1 MKMAAH
7 NKMLLAFL
15 LGCSYIIAGAIQS
28 STGIVRLLSG
38 KPITSGLPYIV
49 TEALH
54 IPHDILSGLILILL
68 GTVFIY
74 GFMELREGIEEGIA
88 YVYVGILLALI
99 FAGIYLLVTT
109 GNILEAYLLKNEDF
123 IGWTP
128 IDDLRP
134 EIYLGILSFIA
145 YAKWKKQFDIKDEEN
160 RRLQS
165 Q

>member
-1 MKMAAH
+1 MINGAQ
-7 NKMLLAFL
+7 NKMFFAFL

-28 STGIVRLLSG
+28 STGIIRLLSG

-68 GTVFIY
+68 GTVFVY
-74 GFMELREGIEEGIA
+74 GFMELRTGIDEGIA

-99 FAGIYLLVTT
+99 FAGIYVLVTT

-123 IGWTP
+123 VGWTLL
-128 IDDLRP
+128 DDLRP
-134 EIYLGILSFIA
+134 EIYLGLISLFA
-145 YAKWKKQFDIKDEEN
+145 YEKWKKQFDVKNE
-160 RRLQS
+160 
-165 Q
+165 

>member
-1 MKMAAH
+1 MKNGAQ
-7 NKMLLAFL
+7 NKMFFAFL

-28 STGIVRLLSG
+28 STGIIRLLSG

-68 GTVFIY
+68 GTVFVY
-74 GFMELREGIEEGIA
+74 GFMELHSEIDEGIA

-99 FAGIYLLVTT
+99 FAGIYVLVTT

-128 IDDLRP
+128 LDDLRP
-134 EIYLGILSFIA
+134 EIYLGFISLFA
-145 YAKWKKQFDIKDEEN
+145 YVKWKKQFDVKNE
-160 RRLQS
+160 
-165 Q
+165 

>member
-1 MKMAAH
+1 LDTKGETMINGAQ
-7 NKMLLAFL
+7 NKMFFAFL

-28 STGIVRLLSG
+28 STGIIRLLSG

-68 GTVFIY
+68 GTVFVY
-74 GFMELREGIEEGIA
+74 GFMELRTGIDEGIA

-99 FAGIYLLVTT
+99 FAGIYVLVTT

-123 IGWTP
+123 VGWTLL
-128 IDDLRP
+128 DDLRP
-134 EIYLGILSFIA
+134 EIYLGLISLFA
-145 YAKWKKQFDIKDEEN
+145 YEKWKKQFDVKNE
-160 RRLQS
+160 
-165 Q
+165 